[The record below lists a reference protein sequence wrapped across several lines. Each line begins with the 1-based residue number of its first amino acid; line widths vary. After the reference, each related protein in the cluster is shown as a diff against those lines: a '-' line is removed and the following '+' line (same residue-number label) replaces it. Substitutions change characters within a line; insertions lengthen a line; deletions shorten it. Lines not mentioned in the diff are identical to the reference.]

1 MKSLQEQIGI
11 NLKNVRKMRQYSLDQ
26 LSAVTGVSK
35 GMLAQIE
42 KGQSSPTVNT
52 LWKIANGLGVSFSSL
67 VEEEQTSVA
76 VVRRADKTAV
86 QDLNELYNVF
96 SYFPYDQHKKF
107 EIFLLELLPGC
118 KHVSEQHLSGVEEYL
133 FVSEGEMSV
142 SIGEVHYELK
152 KGDSI
157 KFTANRE
164 HVYENKA
171 DVAANCF
178 LLIYYP

>member
-96 SYFPYDQHKKF
+96 SYFPYDQQKKF

-142 SIGEVHYELK
+142 SIGEAHYELK